1 MKFTVEMHGMALVR
15 VGPQPKIK
23 VFAEIEAETPEEAA
37 QMVVGMMQACSFK
50 VTDETGNAVI
60 IDHDYL

>member
-1 MKFTVEMHGMALVR
+1 